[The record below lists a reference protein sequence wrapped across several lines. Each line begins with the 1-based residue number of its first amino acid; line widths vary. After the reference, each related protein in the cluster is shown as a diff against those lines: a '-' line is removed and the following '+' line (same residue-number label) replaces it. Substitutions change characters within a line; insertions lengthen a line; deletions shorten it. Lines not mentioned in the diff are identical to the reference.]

1 VKNNIR
7 ILSVVLLIAIY
18 CFAMGVVTKPLT
30 HSIFHSNTTTSQ
42 EQYFSDFSTKLF
54 CHTSP
59 SESLVNNYINQPVPS
74 FKNPFNGLWA
84 IAKTTEQ
91 LFETAFSQYTNIS
104 RNFLIQHR
112 KTDII
117 FPFHY
122 FW

>member
-1 VKNNIR
+1 MKNKIR
-7 ILSVVLLIAIY
+7 ILSAVVLTAIY
-18 CFAMGVVTKPLT
+18 CFAVGAVKESLT
-30 HSIFHSNTTTSQ
+30 HSDFQNNSTTSQ

-54 CHTSP
+54 CHTSQT
-59 SESLVNNYINQPVPS
+59 ESSVSNINNLPAPN
-74 FKNPFNGLWA
+74 FKNSINELWT
-84 IAKTTEQ
+84 IAKTTEH

-104 RNFLIQHR
+104 RNFLIQYR

>member
-1 VKNNIR
+1 VKNSIR
-7 ILSVVLLIAIY
+7 ILSVVFLTAIY
-18 CFAMGVVTKPLT
+18 CFAIGVVTKSLA
-30 HSIFHSNTTTSQ
+30 HSDFNSNSTTSQ

-54 CHTSP
+54 CHTSQ
-59 SESLVNNYINQPVPS
+59 SESSVNNYINQPVPS

-84 IAKTTEQ
+84 ISKTTEQ

-104 RNFLIQHR
+104 RNFLIQDR
-112 KTDII
+112 KSDII